1 MIISA
6 KQAFSR
12 TELAIEKRYE
22 EELKIIEEAITRAS
36 GNGELFCF
44 VPNEK
49 EKVIGS
55 WNWDVD
61 SELGFAPTRKEKM
74 PIDDTLMEILEKKY
88 GYSCERSDAEDG
100 INIYW
105 GADRDLR
112 NFFSVKKER

>member
-12 TELAIEKRYE
+12 TELAIEKEYE
-22 EELKIIEEAITRAS
+22 EELKIIEEAIVRAS
-36 GNGELFCF
+36 GNGKLFCF
-44 VPNEK
+44 VPSER
-49 EKVIGS
+49 EVGVS
-55 WNWDVD
+55 WDLD
-61 SELGFAPTRKEKM
+61 FAPMSHKKKM
-74 PIDDTLMEILEKKY
+74 PIDDALMEILEKKY

-112 NFFSVKKER
+112 NFFSVKKERYEK